1 MLETELKAILTE
13 KQYNQI
19 KGMFSWN
26 SAVEQTNSYYIAP
39 DNILKK
45 HGITFRIRTIDNA
58 HTIQI
63 KKHRDKRGAL
73 QIAEETEFDVDC
85 IPEKFTEDEVYAYTG
100 IKAEASLIG
109 ELTTLRHS
117 YLFCDGVEI
126 CLDKSVYLCCTDY
139 EIEIEYTTPIP
150 DELLK
155 KLTDNGIDFD
165 QPTPGKFS
173 RFITRLKNTYLR

>member
-13 KQYNQI
+13 NQYNQI
-19 KGMFSWN
+19 KEMFNWN

-39 DNILKK
+39 GNILKK

-73 QIAEETEFDVDC
+73 QIAEETEFDIDC
-85 IPEKFTEDEVYAYTG
+85 IPEKFTEGEVYACTG
-100 IKAEASLIG
+100 IKTEASLIG

-126 CLDKSVYLCCTDY
+126 CLDKSVYLGCTDY
-139 EIEIEYTTPIP
+139 EIEIEYTTPVP
-150 DELLK
+150 DELLNT
-155 KLTDNGIDFD
+155 LSEIGVLFNS
-165 QPTPGKFS
+165 PTPGKFS